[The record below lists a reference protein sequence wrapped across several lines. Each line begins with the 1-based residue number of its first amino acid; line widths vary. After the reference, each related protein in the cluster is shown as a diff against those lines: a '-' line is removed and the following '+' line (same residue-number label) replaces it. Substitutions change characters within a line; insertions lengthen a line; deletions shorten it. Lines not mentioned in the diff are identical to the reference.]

1 MLTDV
6 PEILEVDHNLIKITD
21 CEDDLDMA
29 ASSVVRVVELLSAP
43 SVEARVRQSAIT
55 QLSVMT
61 EDPRLHQVF
70 IDNRG
75 VELFISI
82 LQQVMGEINEDTGC
96 SAIPIVATLKNL
108 ARHNSTI
115 RQSLSQHEQFIL
127 HLIKGM
133 FQLSEWRLQRD
144 GAQLLALLV
153 YADYVLSCPASVSL
167 PHLITQ
173 TLHLPWLCQS
183 HWAVSPHSTPSLR
196 GVVLGEMG
204 AERLLSTYWAVLTV
218 GLDHLL
224 ELSHVTE
231 NNTPMALSQR
241 TLRQLQASNIPH
253 GCRCSLYSF
262 QNATTHTAALQ
273 ALAELTSYLEISW
286 LTEPSNLA
294 SLPWKNTFKRFLLI
308 PPSGQDD
315 FNLLFLV
322 LKFLQFLLEVSP
334 EQSLWVSEA
343 LLCPPHTLLQLIM
356 VANSPSHDQEMW
368 KKICLNT
375 LAVCKKCLHFNVG
388 GSDWQTLVMLV
399 LRCLG
404 QSHTQ
409 EYYSLALLDSKLQ
422 VLLAALRSRQSAD
435 SAANLWQLLTAFH
448 CESPHSF
455 MGISITR
462 NTVLCL
468 NKMLSLTQDWE
479 GECEPN
485 IRWLLHEGGLCSS
498 GDVVVRAAALNLLSG
513 LALTPRGAVTL
524 LDTCPDII
532 HFTMRTVVDH
542 CEASVVREYAAKLLT
557 NINKHSIC
565 KEMMVSARDVNLFQE
580 FRESVNLVAL
590 AAVQSHL
597 EQSTGMLHTDPRF
610 VKAGCWLLTNLLV
623 SAVDE
628 MLPSVSS
635 SGLTTALCRTLQS
648 IDRLMS
654 PEIVSLAAAVC
665 RLLFVCCEA
674 GCDIAQLPDCAAA
687 IMSFLDPDSFDF
699 DPAESSEEVQSLWQ
713 ETLTL
718 LSYVLG
724 FMGAEVILNSATV
737 TVLSQCIAIVD
748 PQCTSL
754 RLTALQ
760 AVPALATSLTPNS
773 EAVLCESLVAQWDR
787 VKGKARPAL
796 LAALTALLG
805 HSSFATTTALSLGL
819 VASVITRLR
828 ELHLTL
834 TIQTS
839 STDKLAKKDPRMGEM
854 LHLVQ
859 LLSAALYHSGVARR
873 EAATHGA
880 ADTLH
885 KLWAWCHA
893 DDKYL
898 IATLNCLITFT
909 ADCPLAV
916 AFLAGKRITNFENAS
931 TTDSRYELPDFVLG
945 SLPT

>member
-1 MLTDV
+1 
-6 PEILEVDHNLIKITD
+6 
-21 CEDDLDMA
+21 
-29 ASSVVRVVELLSAP
+29 
-43 SVEARVRQSAIT
+43 
-55 QLSVMT
+55 
-61 EDPRLHQVF
+61 
-70 IDNRG
+70 
-75 VELFISI
+75 
-82 LQQVMGEINEDTGC
+82 
-96 SAIPIVATLKNL
+96 
-108 ARHNSTI
+108 
-115 RQSLSQHEQFIL
+115 
-127 HLIKGM
+127 
-133 FQLSEWRLQRD
+133 
-144 GAQLLALLV
+144 
-153 YADYVLSCPASVSL
+153 
-167 PHLITQ
+167 
-173 TLHLPWLCQS
+173 
-183 HWAVSPHSTPSLR
+183 
-196 GVVLGEMG
+196 
-204 AERLLSTYWAVLTV
+204 
-218 GLDHLL
+218 
-224 ELSHVTE
+224 
-231 NNTPMALSQR
+231 
-241 TLRQLQASNIPH
+241 
-253 GCRCSLYSF
+253 
-262 QNATTHTAALQ
+262 
-273 ALAELTSYLEISW
+273 
-286 LTEPSNLA
+286 
-294 SLPWKNTFKRFLLI
+294 
-308 PPSGQDD
+308 
-315 FNLLFLV
+315 
-322 LKFLQFLLEVSP
+322 
-334 EQSLWVSEA
+334 
-343 LLCPPHTLLQLIM
+343 
-356 VANSPSHDQEMW
+356 
-368 KKICLNT
+368 
-375 LAVCKKCLHFNVG
+375 
-388 GSDWQTLVMLV
+388 MLV

-665 RLLFVCCEA
+665 RLLVVCCEA

-713 ETLTL
+713 ETLRL

-724 FMGAEVILNSATV
+724 FMGAEVILNSASV

-839 STDKLAKKDPRMGEM
+839 STDKLAKKDPRMVEM

-909 ADCPLAV
+909 ADCPLA
-916 AFLAGKRITNFENAS
+916 AGSLVLTS
-931 TTDSRYELPDFVLG
+931 TTPGTGQRRSPTAHSLAHAVITMVTKERHSDAVTGCALTLLRHCCQSQDTRNVISKSGLLSKWSDLLSDRRQNIEEVQELWFKFILTFTFYPEGQL
-945 SLPT
+945 SLPKTGELFTQLVMNVESSQARSRGRAVAILRNLATHNSNKPRLLSNKRLLQALGEVLLSGEEREQQDVALIVWSLAANSQKAKVALRSVGLVQRLTLASATANDKHVFSLVIDLLQQG